1 MSAQTLVRVR
11 MQSAYQHS
19 EFALQV
25 SNLNLV
31 LDKHQILQNISF
43 DVTEGQFIGLLGP
56 NGCGKTTT
64 IGMIL
69 GLLKPS
75 KGEVLINGKNIE
87 TNKISLLHKM
97 NFISPY
103 IELPK
108 KLKVKQN
115 LIVYGKLYNVDDL
128 ENRIDYLSDK
138 LRLSDLLDKI
148 TGELSS
154 GQKNR
159 VSLAKA
165 LINDPTVLLLD
176 EPTASLDPETGD
188 FVRTFLENYKKE
200 KKISVLLAS
209 HNMDEVKRLCSSVL
223 MMKDGII
230 VDRGTPK
237 DLILKHGRKN
247 LEEVFLEI
255 ARNKR

>member
-1 MSAQTLVRVR
+1 M
-11 MQSAYQHS
+11 
-19 EFALQV
+19 
-25 SNLNLV
+25 LNSIEVINISKSYKLKKAV
-31 LDKHQILQNISF
+31 KNISF
-43 DVTEGQFIGLLGP
+43 KINENEIVGLLGP

-64 IGMIL
+64 IAMIL

-75 KGEVLINGKNIE
+75 SGQILINGLDIE
-87 TNKISLLHKM
+87 KHRISLLHKM

-108 KLKVKQN
+108 KLTVKQN
-115 LIVYGKLYNVDDL
+115 LIVYGKLYSV
-128 ENRIDYLSDK
+128 EGLSEK
-138 LRLSDLLDKI
+138 INFLSKELRLEDFLNNV

-188 FVRTFLENYKKE
+188 FIRTFLENYKKE

-209 HNMDEVKRLCSSVL
+209 HNMNEVKRLCDSIL

-230 VDRGTPK
+230 IDSGTPEK
-237 DLILKHGRKN
+237 LIKKHGREN
-247 LEEVFLEI
+247 LEEVFLQLV
-255 ARNKR
+255 RNKNEF

>member
-1 MSAQTLVRVR
+1 MKNSIEVI
-11 MQSAYQHS
+11 
-19 EFALQV
+19 
-25 SNLNLV
+25 NLSKSYKTKKAVN
-31 LDKHQILQNISF
+31 NINF
-43 DVTEGQFIGLLGP
+43 KINENEIVGLLGP

-69 GLLKPS
+69 GLLKPTS
-75 KGEVLINGKNIE
+75 GQVLINGKNIE
-87 TNKISLLHKM
+87 NNKISILHKM

-108 KLKVKQN
+108 KLTVKQN
-115 LIVYGKLYNVDDL
+115 LIVYGKLYNIQNL
-128 ENRIDYLSDK
+128 KQRINFLSEK
-138 LRLSDLLDKI
+138 LRLGDLLDKI

-176 EPTASLDPETGD
+176 EPTAALDPETAD
-188 FVRTFLENYKKE
+188 FVRTFLEKYKEE

-209 HNMDEVKRLCSSVL
+209 HNMDEVKRLCNSVM
-223 MMKDGII
+223 MMKDGNI
-230 VDRGTPK
+230 VDGGTPEN
-237 DLILKHGRKN
+237 LIKKYGQKN

-255 ARNKR
+255 VRNDK

>member
-1 MSAQTLVRVR
+1 
-11 MQSAYQHS
+11 MQDVI
-19 EFALQV
+19 EV
-25 SNLNLV
+25 NNLSKSYGLKKAV
-31 LDKHQILQNISF
+31 KNINF
-43 DVTEGQFIGLLGP
+43 KVKKNEIIGLLGP

-64 IGMIL
+64 IAMIL

-75 KGEVLINGKNIE
+75 GGNILIDELDIQNHRIK
-87 TNKISLLHKM
+87 LLHRM

-108 KLKVKQN
+108 KLSVKQN
-115 LIVYGKLYNVDDL
+115 LIVYGKLYSIKNLDDKIKQL
-128 ENRIDYLSDK
+128 ADN
-138 LRLSDLLDKI
+138 LRLKNILNKI

-176 EPTASLDPETGD
+176 EPTAALDPETAD
-188 FVRTFLENYKKE
+188 FIRTFLENYKR
-200 KKISVLLAS
+200 KKNVSILLAS
-209 HNMDEVKRLCSSVL
+209 HNMSEVKRLCDSVL

-230 VDRGTPK
+230 IDKGSPNE
-237 DLILKHGRKN
+237 LIKKHGREN
-247 LEEVFLEI
+247 LEEVFLKLT
-255 ARNKR
+255 RNQGEF

>member
-1 MSAQTLVRVR
+1 
-11 MQSAYQHS
+11 MQNSI
-19 EFALQV
+19 EV
-25 SNLNLV
+25 INLSKSYKSKQAV
-31 LDKHQILQNISF
+31 KNINF
-43 DVTEGQFIGLLGP
+43 KINGNEIIGLLGP

-69 GLLKPS
+69 GLLKPTS
-75 KGEVLINGKNIE
+75 GQVLINGINIE
-87 TNKISLLHKM
+87 KNKISLLHKM

-108 KLKVKQN
+108 KLTVKQN
-115 LIVYGKLYNVDDL
+115 LTVYGKLYNIKNLV
-128 ENRIDYLSDK
+128 EQIDYLSNE
-138 LRLSDLLDKI
+138 LRLNNFLDKI

-165 LINDPTVLLLD
+165 LINEPTVLLLD

-209 HNMDEVKRLCSSVL
+209 HNMNEVKRLCSSVL
-223 MMKDGII
+223 MMKDGEII
-230 VDRGTPK
+230 DSGTP
-237 DLILKHGRKN
+237 DHLIEKHGRKN
-247 LEEVFLEI
+247 LEEVFLELVR
-255 ARNKR
+255 AKNEFN

>member
-1 MSAQTLVRVR
+1 MKNSIEVI
-11 MQSAYQHS
+11 
-19 EFALQV
+19 
-25 SNLNLV
+25 NLSKSYKTKKAVN
-31 LDKHQILQNISF
+31 NINF
-43 DVTEGQFIGLLGP
+43 KIDENKIVGLLGP

-69 GLLKPS
+69 GLLKPTS
-75 KGEVLINGKNIE
+75 GRVLINGKDIE
-87 TNKISLLHKM
+87 SNKISILHKI

-108 KLKVKQN
+108 KLTVNQN
-115 LIVYGKLYNVDDL
+115 LIVYGKLYNIKNL
-128 ENRIDYLSDK
+128 NERINFLSEK
-138 LRLSDLLDKI
+138 LRLGDLLDKI
-148 TGELSS
+148 TGEMSS

-176 EPTASLDPETGD
+176 EPTAALDPETAD
-188 FVRTFLENYKKE
+188 FIRTFLEKYKEE

-209 HNMDEVKRLCSSVL
+209 HNMDEVKRLCNSVM
-223 MMKDGII
+223 MMKDGNI
-230 VDRGTPK
+230 VDSGTPE
-237 DLILKHGRKN
+237 DLIKKYGQKN

-255 ARNKR
+255 VRKDK

>member
-1 MSAQTLVRVR
+1 MSNSIEVI
-11 MQSAYQHS
+11 
-19 EFALQV
+19 
-25 SNLNLV
+25 NLSKTYKSKKAVN
-31 LDKHQILQNISF
+31 NINF
-43 DVTEGQFIGLLGP
+43 KINENEIMGLLGP

-69 GLLKPS
+69 GLLKPTS
-75 KGEVLINGKNIE
+75 GKVLINWLDIE
-87 TNKISLLHKM
+87 KNKISILHKM

-108 KLKVKQN
+108 KLTVRQN
-115 LIVYGKLYNVDDL
+115 LIVYGKLYNIQNLNDQ
-128 ENRIDYLSDK
+128 IKYLSNK
-138 LRLSDLLDKI
+138 LRLDTLLDKI

-165 LINDPTVLLLD
+165 LINNPTVLLLD

-200 KKISVLLAS
+200 KKISLLLAS

-223 MMKDGII
+223 MMKDGTI
-230 VDRGTPK
+230 VDSGTPD
-237 DLILKHGRKN
+237 DLIKKHGRKN
-247 LEEVFLEI
+247 LEEVFLELV
-255 ARNKR
+255 RNKNEFN

>member
-1 MSAQTLVRVR
+1 MTNSIEVINLSKKYKSKNA
-11 MQSAYQHS
+11 
-19 EFALQV
+19 V
-25 SNLNLV
+25 SNINFKIGENEIV
-31 LDKHQILQNISF
+31 
-43 DVTEGQFIGLLGP
+43 GLLGP

-69 GLLKPS
+69 GLLKPTN
-75 KGEVLINGKNIE
+75 GQVLINGKSIE

-115 LIVYGKLYNVDDL
+115 LIVYGKLYNVDQL
-128 ENRIDYLSDK
+128 ENRINYLSDK
-138 LRLSDLLDKI
+138 LRLSDLLNKI

-165 LINDPTVLLLD
+165 VVNDPDILLLD

-188 FVRTFLENYKKE
+188 FVRTFIEKISSE
-200 KKISVLLAS
+200 KKMSILLAS
-209 HNMDEVKRLCSSVL
+209 HNMDEVKRLCKSIL
-223 MMKDGII
+223 MMKDGKII
-230 VDRGTPK
+230 DRGTPSE
-237 DLILKHGRKN
+237 IINKHGKKN
-247 LEEVFLEI
+247 LEEVFLKLNRTKNEL
-255 ARNKR
+255 

>member
-1 MSAQTLVRVR
+1 MSNSIEVI
-11 MQSAYQHS
+11 
-19 EFALQV
+19 
-25 SNLNLV
+25 NLSKSYKLKKAV
-31 LDKHQILQNISF
+31 KNINF
-43 DVTEGQFIGLLGP
+43 KINENEIVGLLGP

-64 IGMIL
+64 IAMIL

-75 KGEVLINGKNIE
+75 CGQVLINGMDIE
-87 TNKISLLHKM
+87 NHRISLLHKM

-108 KLKVKQN
+108 KLTVKQN
-115 LIVYGKLYNVDDL
+115 LIVYGKLYSVQNL
-128 ENRIDYLSDK
+128 NERIDSLSNK
-138 LRLSDLLDKI
+138 LRLDEILNSI

-188 FVRTFLENYKKE
+188 FIRTFLENYKKE

-209 HNMDEVKRLCSSVL
+209 HNMSEVKRLCNSIL
-223 MMKDGII
+223 MMKNGTII
-230 VDRGTPK
+230 DKGTPEQ
-237 DLILKHGRKN
+237 LIKKHGRQN
-247 LEEVFLEI
+247 LEEVFLQLT
-255 ARNKR
+255 RNSNEF

>member
-1 MSAQTLVRVR
+1 MKNSIEVI
-11 MQSAYQHS
+11 
-19 EFALQV
+19 
-25 SNLNLV
+25 NLSKSYGTKEAV
-31 LDKHQILQNISF
+31 KNINF
-43 DVTEGQFIGLLGP
+43 RINENEIIGLLGP

-64 IGMIL
+64 IAMIL

-75 KGEVLINGKNIE
+75 NGKVLVNEKNIE
-87 TNKISLLHKM
+87 NNRISLLHKM

-108 KLKVKQN
+108 KLTVMQN
-115 LIVYGKLYNVDDL
+115 LIVYGKLYSVKNL
-128 ENRIDYLSDK
+128 NNKIEYLANK
-138 LRLSDLLDKI
+138 LRLEDFLKKI

-165 LINDPTVLLLD
+165 LINDPSVLLLD

-200 KKISVLLAS
+200 NKISVLLAS
-209 HNMDEVKRLCSSVL
+209 HNMSEVKRLCDSIL

-230 VDRGTPK
+230 IDQGEP
-237 DLILKHGRKN
+237 DELINKHGRQN
-247 LEEVFLEI
+247 LEEVFLKL
-255 ARNKR
+255 ARNKNEL

>member
-1 MSAQTLVRVR
+1 MSNSIEVI
-11 MQSAYQHS
+11 
-19 EFALQV
+19 
-25 SNLNLV
+25 NLSKTYNSKRAV
-31 LDKHQILQNISF
+31 NNINFRINQNEI
-43 DVTEGQFIGLLGP
+43 VGLLGP

-69 GLLKPS
+69 GLLKPTS
-75 KGEVLINGKNIE
+75 GKVLINGTNIE
-87 TNKISLLHKM
+87 KNKISLLHKM

-115 LIVYGKLYNVDDL
+115 LIVYGKLYDVKNIDD
-128 ENRIDYLSDK
+128 RIEYLANK
-138 LRLSDLLDKI
+138 LRLNELLDKV

-165 LINDPTVLLLD
+165 LINDPSVLLLD

-188 FVRTFLENYKKE
+188 FIRTFLENYKKE
-200 KKISVLLAS
+200 KQLSVLLAS
-209 HNMDEVKRLCSSVL
+209 HNMDEVKRLCSSVM

-230 VDRGTPK
+230 VDSGAPK
-237 DLILKHGRKN
+237 YLITKYGRKN
-247 LEEVFLEI
+247 LEEVFLELV
-255 ARNKR
+255 RNKNESN

>member
-1 MSAQTLVRVR
+1 MSNSIEVI
-11 MQSAYQHS
+11 
-19 EFALQV
+19 
-25 SNLNLV
+25 NLSKSYKLKKAV
-31 LDKHQILQNISF
+31 KNISF
-43 DVTEGQFIGLLGP
+43 KINESEIVGLLGP

-64 IGMIL
+64 IAMIL
-69 GLLKPS
+69 GLIKPS
-75 KGEVLINGKNIE
+75 SGKILINNMDIE
-87 TNKISLLHKM
+87 NYRISLLHKM

-108 KLKVKQN
+108 KLTVKQN
-115 LIVYGKLYNVDDL
+115 LIVYGKLYNVKNL
-128 ENRIDYLSDK
+128 NMRINFLANE
-138 LRLSDLLDKI
+138 LRLEEFLNSV

-209 HNMDEVKRLCSSVL
+209 HNMSEVKRLCSSVL

-230 VDRGTPK
+230 IDSGTPNQ
-237 DLILKHGRKN
+237 LIKKHGRKN
-247 LEEVFLEI
+247 LEEVFLQLV
-255 ARNKR
+255 RNKNEF